1 MINIFLPEHIEI
13 LKALNTYEVQYLLI
27 GGYAVIFHGYDRT
40 TGDMDIWLKPDN
52 DNKLKLMN
60 AFQSLGY
67 EKDSLMDL
75 SGSNFN
81 DTVMFFLGD
90 EPFKVDF
97 TNKIALISFDEAY
110 QNKIMQEMEDDFSIP
125 VININELVLSKINT
139 GRLKDQADIEELQKI
154 KNRKGN
160 Q

>member
-1 MINIFLPEHIEI
+1 MVNIFIPEHIEI
-13 LKALNTYEVQYLLI
+13 LKALNEYEVQYLLI
-27 GGYAVIFHGYDRT
+27 GGYAVIVHGYDRT

-52 DNKLKLMN
+52 TNKLKLIE

-67 EKDSLMDL
+67 DHDTLVDL
-75 SGSNFN
+75 SSSDFN
-81 DTVMFFLGD
+81 ETVMFFLGA

-97 TNKIALISFDEAY
+97 TNKIALVSFDEAY
-110 QNKIMQEMEDDFSIP
+110 QNKLLQMMEEDFSIP

-154 KNRKGN
+154 QEHKK